1 MRSNAN
7 DTRPKAV
14 ILSRSEESQNSDNDG
29 LLPKALVLNFDGSHL
44 EILRSTL
51 RMTGRVIPPTIDV
64 HVVLPLGMTGTGDVP
79 AIAAGPRI
87 CVWLL
92 STSTLRA
99 LP

>member
-51 RMTGRVIPPTIDV
+51 RMTGRVIPLTIDV
-64 HVVLPLGMTGTGDVP
+64 HVVLPLRMTKASPLSSLPLP
-79 AIAAGPRI
+79 A
-87 CVWLL
+87 
-92 STSTLRA
+92 
-99 LP
+99 